1 MSPFWIL
8 FIAKDEGG
16 DGNNWSYKTYK
27 APVRMSPPTNQH
39 PVFLQAGCPSC
50 HPANGDVS
58 KHWSEFTTNSKAK
71 NKRVL
76 VCIYIQNN
84 PVTDSLCQRRRIRE
98 ECFDQLLD
106 GSPASFQNFR
116 VHLLE
121 QFLTGKLSENTRSQL
136 GVSLLYLRMQT
147 ETATLHLT
155 LPGIQRVQLSS

>member
-1 MSPFWIL
+1 MKAVVATGAIRR
-8 FIAKDEGG
+8 AKSQSECHHKQTNTQFFYRPD
-16 DGNNWSYKTYK
+16 
-27 APVRMSPPTNQH
+27 ALPVTQPTVTCQSTEASS
-39 PVFLQAGCPSC
+39 Q
-50 HPANGDVS
+50 
-58 KHWSEFTTNSKAK
+58 TTSSKAK

-121 QFLTGKLSENTRSQL
+121 QLLAGKLSENTRSQL
-136 GVSLLYLRMQT
+136 GVSFLYLRMQT
-147 ETATLHLT
+147 ETAIHCTSHCLAYSVCSVARKH
-155 LPGIQRVQLSS
+155 VS